1 MNNSRSIQRQRNGG
15 PDKPNNCQVHS
26 LDGTLHH
33 WQYDSFLGEYQP
45 AIFTWAGKHQNPEKT
60 DARKRASILVNVE
73 EFVDSVKVRLDIW
86 LWAAR
91 FFKTRSRAKEAID
104 GGKVHIGGFRGKPGK
119 GLQIGDKLTIRQGG
133 DEKVVI
139 VEALSARR
147 LDAPAAQL
155 LYRETQ
161 ESIDRRLLLV
171 EQRKAAGDR
180 IRKIAR
186 PSKKDRRQI
195 HKFRDQNS

>member
-1 MNNSRSIQRQRNGG
+1 MS
-15 PDKPNNCQVHS
+15 
-26 LDGTLHH
+26 
-33 WQYDSFLGEYQP
+33 
-45 AIFTWAGKHQNPEKT
+45 
-60 DARKRASILVNVE
+60 VE